1 MLPLNCFL
9 NLRKDM
15 RIKLLLKN
23 DTTALQKNA
32 NKVTF
37 LNVGDML
44 YLKCINSGDTVPS
57 WLSSIVVLYCDVLS
71 VVLVSQ
77 ELDVKMSLYSITP
90 VPTVT

>member
-37 LNVGDML
+37 LNVCDML
-44 YLKCINSGDTVPS
+44 YLKCINSGDTVLS
-57 WLSSIVVLYCDVLS
+57 WLSYIDVLS

-77 ELDVKMSLYSITP
+77 ELDVNMSLYSIIP